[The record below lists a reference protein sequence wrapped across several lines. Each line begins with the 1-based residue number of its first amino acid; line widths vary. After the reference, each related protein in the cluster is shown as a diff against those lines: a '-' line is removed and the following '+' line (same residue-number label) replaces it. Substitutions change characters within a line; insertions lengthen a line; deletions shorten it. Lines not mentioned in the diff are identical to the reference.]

1 MPIGRDNKGVIW
13 AAVGEPLIVS
23 IMPKL
28 KLNDERNAAV
38 MKSRQAGATV
48 AEIGRQ
54 HSLSPKMVR
63 LIIARKNRDKEY
75 LRDSPFKSLGLS
87 NRLLNALVNSEFET
101 IEQVANVSDEE
112 ILMLRNVG
120 KVGLLEIKKAL
131 VNWRSTLP
139 ARATRPSGRTS
150 LVAGSDEG

>member
-1 MPIGRDNKGVIW
+1 MGVDNKGVIW
-13 AAVGEPLIVS
+13 AAVGEPLIVW
-23 IMPKL
+23 IMPKPES
-28 KLNDERNAAV
+28 NDERNAAV
-38 MKSRQAGATV
+38 MKSRQAGATF

-54 HSLSPKMVR
+54 HGLSRKR
-63 LIIARKNRDKEY
+63 ARGLIARKERDKAY
-75 LRDSPFKSLGLS
+75 LKDSPFKSLGLS
-87 NRLLNALVNSEFET
+87 NRLLNALVNSGFET
-101 IEQVANVSDEE
+101 IEQVANASDEE